1 MDDPLPQSPY
11 KTLNVPKDATL
22 ATIRSA
28 HRRLVL
34 SCHPDKVQD
43 ESAKKQKAEQF
54 HQVQQA
60 YEILSDE
67 NRRQRYDEKVK
78 LAELR
83 AEMAEERGSFPSRR
97 SYEHASPRNG
107 STSKFEMR
115 GNTMYETREPA
126 GSRYDEPDV
135 FPGTYAEVRPSTS
148 RKYTDDRYTTS
159 SSRKTSGSG
168 RTHEERK
175 KSRTY
180 EEEEEDD
187 RRRER
192 REREAE
198 RAAEAMQ
205 RDQRTRRRDKDR
217 RRDVESKSRSKFESF
232 VESFVEDDGSDSE
245 VEERYYSKS
254 KRDSP
259 PKKRSGDESKKRSGD
274 ERKRSGD
281 ERRKDRDEPRRSGKR
296 EVKGYDDE
304 LKNELKRKESQARDH
319 INRTRD
325 VVDTLPRRSQGRNRA
340 ASTLDPRIVPPPP
353 PVEKR
358 ASGRR
363 SDSRAVSPIGRSGK
377 DRRSPEI
384 VEPQRPSIP
393 GHSSESSK
401 NKSYFG
407 ASSSSRREPHRA
419 ATYQPSPELKHPSMR
434 RSETMPVDR
443 MRPGNPVPLKSSNLK
458 NMKAPSD
465 TSDSSS
471 ESDSEMTEE
480 NHPPP
485 RPTPLQRKT
494 TFGISQEGA
503 YVMEPETV
511 QSRPKESRRTS
522 ERPSMGSR
530 GGSTRSPP
538 VARPMSSAFPPDERR
553 PGLGRHESARN
564 TPLKTRDSGRSG
576 ELFGEYSPH
585 SPTEDTFRR
594 SPKTSGDDERHARP
608 YNPKQYPRR
617 GSEEVHRDD
626 YPGSHRPRMGRSESQ
641 QVRV

>member
-28 HRRLVL
+28 HRKLVL

-83 AEMAEERGSFPSRR
+83 AEMAEERGPLPSRR
-97 SYEHASPRNG
+97 SYEYASPRNG

-115 GNTMYETREPA
+115 GNTMYETREPP
-126 GSRYDEPDV
+126 STRYDEPDV
-135 FPGTYAEVRPSTS
+135 FAATYAEAHPSTS

-168 RTHEERK
+168 RMQEERK
-175 KSRTY
+175 KSRAY
-180 EEEEEDD
+180 EEEEDD
-187 RRRER
+187 RRR
-192 REREAE
+192 RERKERDAE
-198 RAAEAMQ
+198 RAAEAME
-205 RDQRTRRRDKDR
+205 RDYRTRRRDKDR
-217 RRDVESKSRSKFESF
+217 RRDVESKSRGKFEAY
-232 VESFVEDDGSDSE
+232 VDDGSDSE
-245 VEERYYSKS
+245 VEDRYWSKS

-259 PKKRSGDESKKRSGD
+259 PKKRSGDEGKKRSGD

-281 ERRKDRDEPRRSGKR
+281 ERRKDRDEPRRSSKR
-296 EVKGYDDE
+296 EVAYDE
-304 LKNELKRKESQARDH
+304 LELKESLAREH
-319 INRTRD
+319 INRSRD
-325 VVDTLPRRSQGRNRA
+325 AVEIPSRRPEGRNRA
-340 ASTLDPRIVPPPP
+340 ASTLDARTPPPP

-358 ASGRR
+358 PLGRR
-363 SDSRAVSPIGRSGK
+363 SDSRAVSPVGRSGK

-384 VEPQRPSIP
+384 VEPRRPSMP

-407 ASSSSRREPHRA
+407 ASSSSRRDPHRS
-419 ATYQPSPELKHPSMR
+419 ATYQPSPEPKQPSMR
-434 RSETMPVDR
+434 RSETLPIDR

-480 NHPPP
+480 NHPLP
-485 RPTPLQRKT
+485 RPAPLQRKT

-503 YVMEPETV
+503 YVMEPETF

-538 VARPMSSAFPPDERR
+538 VARAMSSAFPSDERR
-553 PGLGRHESARN
+553 PGLGRHESGRVP
-564 TPLKTRDSGRSG
+564 PLKSRDSGRSG

-585 SPTEDTFRR
+585 SPTEDYVRR
-594 SPKTSGDDERHARP
+594 SPKTSGDDERHDRP
-608 YNPKQYPRR
+608 YNPKQYSRR
-617 GSEEVHRDD
+617 GSEEVHRDA

>member
-28 HRRLVL
+28 HRKLVL

-43 ESAKKQKAEQF
+43 ESAKKQKNEQF

-83 AEMAEERGSFPSRR
+83 AEMAEERGSFPSRG
-97 SYEHASPRNG
+97 SYEYASPRNG
-107 STSKFEMR
+107 STPKFEMR

-135 FPGTYAEVRPSTS
+135 FAATYAGVRPSTS
-148 RKYTDDRYTTS
+148 RKYTDDRYATS

-168 RTHEERK
+168 RTQEERK
-175 KSRTY
+175 KPRAY
-180 EEEEEDD
+180 EEEEEDR

-192 REREAE
+192 RERDAE
-198 RAAEAMQ
+198 RVAEAME
-205 RDQRTRRRDKDR
+205 RDHRTRRRDKVR
-217 RRDVESKSRSKFESF
+217 RRDVESKSRGKFEPF
-232 VESFVEDDGSDSE
+232 VEEDESDSE
-245 VEERYYSKS
+245 VEDRYHSRS

-259 PKKRSGDESKKRSGD
+259 PKRRSGDEGKKRSGD

-281 ERRKDRDEPRRSGKR
+281 ERRKDRDEPWRSSKR
-296 EVKGYDDE
+296 EVAYDE
-304 LKNELKRKESQARDH
+304 LELKETLAREH
-319 INRTRD
+319 ISRSRD
-325 VVDTLPRRSQGRNRA
+325 VVDPPPRRSEGRNRTT
-340 ASTLDPRIVPPPP
+340 STPDSRPPPP

-358 ASGRR
+358 SSGRR
-363 SDSRAVSPIGRSGK
+363 SDGRAVSPIGRSGK
-377 DRRSPEI
+377 GRRSPE
-384 VEPQRPSIP
+384 VMESRRPSMP
-393 GHSSESSK
+393 GHSSEPSK

-407 ASSSSRREPHRA
+407 ASSSSRRDPPRS
-419 ATYQPSPELKHPSMR
+419 ATYQPSPEPKYPSMR
-434 RSETMPVDR
+434 RSETTPVER
-443 MRPGNPVPLKSSNLK
+443 VRPGNPVPLKSSNLK

-485 RPTPLQRKT
+485 RPIPLQRKT

-503 YVMEPETV
+503 YVMEPETF

-530 GGSTRSPP
+530 GGTTRSPP
-538 VARPMSSAFPPDERR
+538 VVRAMSSAFPSDERR
-553 PGLGRHESARN
+553 PGLGRHESARV
-564 TPLKTRDSGRSG
+564 TPVKSRDSGRGG
-576 ELFGEYSPH
+576 ELFGEFSPH
-585 SPTEDTFRR
+585 SPTEDYFRR
-594 SPKTSGDDERHARP
+594 SPKTSGDDERHDRS
-608 YNPKQYPRR
+608 YNPKQYSRR
-617 GSEEVHRDD
+617 GSEDVYRDA
-626 YPGSHRPRMGRSESQ
+626 YPGSHRPPLGRSESQ

>member
-11 KTLNVPKDATL
+11 TTLNVPKDATL

-28 HRRLVL
+28 HRKLVL

-97 SYEHASPRNG
+97 PYEYPSPRSG

-126 GSRYDEPDV
+126 GSRYDEHD
-135 FPGTYAEVRPSTS
+135 TYSPSYTEARPSMS
-148 RKYTDDRYTTS
+148 RKYTEDRYTTFS
-159 SSRKTSGSG
+159 PRKSSGSG
-168 RTHEERK
+168 RMQEERK
-175 KSRTY
+175 KSRAY
-180 EEEEEDD
+180 EEEEDD
-187 RRRER
+187 RRWRER
-192 REREAE
+192 RDREAE
-198 RAAEAMQ
+198 

-217 RRDVESKSRSKFESF
+217 RRDVESKSRGKFESL
-232 VESFVEDDGSDSE
+232 VEDDGSDSE
-245 VEERYYSKS
+245 VESRYYSKS

-259 PKKRSGDESKKRSGD
+259 PKRRSGDEGRKRSGD
-274 ERKRSGD
+274 ERKRSED
-281 ERRKDRDEPRRSGKR
+281 ERRKDRDEPRRSTKR
-296 EVKGYDDE
+296 EVKEPYDDE
-304 LKNELKRKESQARDH
+304 LEWKESLARDH
-319 INRTRD
+319 ILRSRD
-325 VVDTLPRRSQGRNRA
+325 AVETLPRRPEGRNRA
-340 ASTLDPRIVPPPP
+340 ASTLESRTPPP

-358 ASGRR
+358 SSGR
-363 SDSRAVSPIGRSGK
+363 SRAVSPIGRSGK

-384 VEPQRPSIP
+384 VEPRRPTMP

-401 NKSYFG
+401 KKSYFG
-407 ASSSSRREPHRA
+407 GSSSSRREAQRS
-419 ATYQPSPELKHPSMR
+419 ATYQPSPEVKHPSIR
-434 RSETMPVDR
+434 RSETMPIDR

-465 TSDSSS
+465 TSFSSS
-471 ESDSEMTEE
+471 ESDSEMTED

-485 RPTPLQRKT
+485 RPPPLQRRT
-494 TFGISQEGA
+494 TYGMSQEGA
-503 YVMEPETV
+503 YVMEPETYP
-511 QSRPKESRRTS
+511 SHPKEGRRTS
-522 ERPSMGSR
+522 ERPSLGPR
-530 GGSTRSPP
+530 GGSTRLPP
-538 VARPMSSAFPPDERR
+538 VARAMSSAFPPDERR

-564 TPLKTRDSGRSG
+564 TPSKTRDPGRSG
-576 ELFGEYSPH
+576 ELFGEYAPH
-585 SPTEDTFRR
+585 SPTEDTFKR
-594 SPKTSGDDERHARP
+594 SPKTSGDDERHTKS
-608 YNPKQYPRR
+608 YSQKHYSRR
-617 GSEEVHRDD
+617 EPEEVYRDH
-626 YPGSHRPRMGRSESQ
+626 YPGSHRPRMGRSDSQ

>member
-28 HRRLVL
+28 HRKLVL

-83 AEMAEERGSFPSRR
+83 AEMADERGSFPSRR
-97 SYEHASPRNG
+97 PYEYPSPRSG

-126 GSRYDEPDV
+126 GNRYDEPDV
-135 FPGTYAEVRPSTS
+135 FPSTYAEARSSTS
-148 RKYTDDRYTTS
+148 RKYADDRYAAS

-168 RTHEERK
+168 RMQEERK
-175 KSRTY
+175 KSRAY
-180 EEEEEDD
+180 EEEEDD
-187 RRRER
+187 RRRRER

-198 RAAEAMQ
+198 RAAEAAQ
-205 RDQRTRRRDKDR
+205 RDQRTRRRDKER
-217 RRDVESKSRSKFESF
+217 RRDVESKSRGKFESF
-232 VESFVEDDGSDSE
+232 VDDDGSDSE
-245 VEERYYSKS
+245 VESRYYNKS
-254 KRDSP
+254 KRESP
-259 PKKRSGDESKKRSGD
+259 PKRRSGDEGRRRSGD
-274 ERKRSGD
+274 ERKRSED
-281 ERRKDRDEPRRSGKR
+281 DRRKDRDEPRRSSKR
-296 EVKGYDDE
+296 EVKEAYDDE
-304 LKNELKRKESQARDH
+304 LEWKESLARDH
-319 INRTRD
+319 MNRSRD
-325 VVDTLPRRSQGRNRA
+325 KVETIPRRPEARSRA
-340 ASTLDPRIVPPPP
+340 ASTLESRAPPP

-358 ASGRR
+358 TSGRR
-363 SDSRAVSPIGRSGK
+363 TDSRAISPIGRSGK
-377 DRRSPEI
+377 DRRSPDI
-384 VEPQRPSIP
+384 MEPRRPTMP
-393 GHSSESSK
+393 GHSSESHK

-407 ASSSSRREPHRA
+407 GSSSSRKEAHRSQP
-419 ATYQPSPELKHPSMR
+419 YQSSPDGKHPSMR
-434 RSETMPVDR
+434 RSETMPIDR

-480 NHPPP
+480 NHPPQ

-494 TFGISQEGA
+494 TFGISQGGA
-503 YVMEPETV
+503 YVMEPETY
-511 QSRPKESRRTS
+511 QSHSKESRRPT
-522 ERPSMGSR
+522 ERPSLGSR

-538 VARPMSSAFPPDERR
+538 VARVVPSAFPSDERR
-553 PGLGRHESARN
+553 PGLGRHESARA
-564 TPLKTRDSGRSG
+564 TPLKSRDSGRSG
-576 ELFGEYSPH
+576 ELFGEYSAH
-585 SPTEDTFRR
+585 SPVEDTFRR
-594 SPKTSGDDERHARP
+594 PPKTSGDDERHARP
-608 YNPKQYPRR
+608 YSQKHYPHKE
-617 GSEEVHRDD
+617 SEEIYRDE
-626 YPGSHRPRMGRSESQ
+626 YPGSHRPRLGRSESQ

>member
-28 HRRLVL
+28 HRKLVL

-43 ESAKKQKAEQF
+43 ESAKKEKAEQF

-97 SYEHASPRNG
+97 SYDYPSPRNG
-107 STSKFEMR
+107 STTKFEMR

-126 GSRYDEPDV
+126 SSRYDEPDV
-135 FPGTYAEVRPSTS
+135 FAASYAETRPSTS

-159 SSRKTSGSG
+159 TARKTSGSG
-168 RTHEERK
+168 RMPEERK
-175 KSRTY
+175 KPRAY
-180 EEEEEDD
+180 EEEEDD
-187 RRRER
+187 RRRRER

-198 RAAEAMQ
+198 RAAEAIE
-205 RDQRTRRRDKDR
+205 REQRTRRRDKDR
-217 RRDVESKSRSKFESF
+217 RRDVESKSRGKFESF
-232 VESFVEDDGSDSE
+232 VEDDVSDSE
-245 VEERYYSKS
+245 VEDRYHSKS

-259 PKKRSGDESKKRSGD
+259 PKKRSGDEGKKRSGD

-281 ERRKDRDEPRRSGKR
+281 ERRKDRDEPRRSSKR
-296 EVKGYDDE
+296 EVKEAYDE
-304 LKNELKRKESQARDH
+304 LEWKESLARDH
-319 INRTRD
+319 INRSRD
-325 VVDTLPRRSQGRNRA
+325 AVETLPRRPEGRNRA
-340 ASTLDPRIVPPPP
+340 ASTLDSRLPT
-353 PVEKR
+353 VEKR
-358 ASGRR
+358 SSGRR

-377 DRRSPEI
+377 DRRSPETK
-384 VEPQRPSIP
+384 EPRRPSMP
-393 GHSSESSK
+393 GASSETSK

-407 ASSSSRREPHRA
+407 NSSSSRRDPARS
-419 ATYQPSPELKHPSMR
+419 ATYQPSTEVKHAPLR
-434 RSETMPVDR
+434 RSETVPVDR

-480 NHPPP
+480 NQPPP

-503 YVMEPETV
+503 YVMEPETF
-511 QSRPKESRRTS
+511 QSRPKESRRAS
-522 ERPSMGSR
+522 ERPSMDSR
-530 GGSTRSPP
+530 GGSMRSPP
-538 VARPMSSAFPPDERR
+538 VARAMSSAFPSDERR
-553 PGLGRHESARN
+553 PGLGRHESARG
-564 TPLKTRDSGRSG
+564 TPSKTRDSGRGG
-576 ELFGEYSPH
+576 ELFGEFSPH

-594 SPKTSGDDERHARP
+594 SPKTSGDDERYARP
-608 YNPKQYPRR
+608 YNPKQSSRR
-617 GSEEVHRDD
+617 GSEDVYRDE

>member
-11 KTLNVPKDATL
+11 KTLNVAKDATL

-28 HRRLVL
+28 HRKLVL

-83 AEMAEERGSFPSRR
+83 AEMAEERGSYPSRG
-97 SYEHASPRNG
+97 SYEYASPRNG
-107 STSKFEMR
+107 STPKFEMR

-135 FPGTYAEVRPSTS
+135 YAATYAGVRPSTS

-168 RTHEERK
+168 RTQEERK
-175 KSRTY
+175 KPRAY
-180 EEEEEDD
+180 EEEEEDR

-192 REREAE
+192 DAE
-198 RAAEAMQ
+198 RVAEAME
-205 RDQRTRRRDKDR
+205 RDHRTRRRDKAR
-217 RRDVESKSRSKFESF
+217 RRDVESKSRRNFEPL
-232 VESFVEDDGSDSE
+232 EEDDSDSE
-245 VEERYYSKS
+245 VEDRYYSKS

-259 PKKRSGDESKKRSGD
+259 PKRRSGDEGKKRSGD

-281 ERRKDRDEPRRSGKR
+281 ERRKDRDEPRRSSKR
-296 EVKGYDDE
+296 EVAYDE
-304 LKNELKRKESQARDH
+304 LELKESLAREH
-319 INRTRD
+319 ISRSRD
-325 VVDTLPRRSQGRNRA
+325 AVDPPPRRSEGRNRTT
-340 ASTLDPRIVPPPP
+340 STLDSRPPPP
-353 PVEKR
+353 PIEKR
-358 ASGRR
+358 SSGRR
-363 SDSRAVSPIGRSGK
+363 SDGRAVSPIPRSGK
-377 DRRSPEI
+377 GRRSPE
-384 VEPQRPSIP
+384 VMESRRPSMP
-393 GHSSESSK
+393 AHSSESVK
-401 NKSYFG
+401 NKSFFG
-407 ASSSSRREPHRA
+407 ASSSSRRDPARS
-419 ATYQPSPELKHPSMR
+419 ATYQPSPEPKHPSMR
-434 RSETMPVDR
+434 RSETTPLDR
-443 MRPGNPVPLKSSNLK
+443 MRPGNPVPSKSSNLK
-458 NMKAPSD
+458 NMKASSD

-471 ESDSEMTEE
+471 DSDSAMTEE

-494 TFGISQEGA
+494 TFGISQQEGA
-503 YVMEPETV
+503 YVMEPETF

-522 ERPSMGSR
+522 ERPSMGPR

-538 VARPMSSAFPPDERR
+538 VVRAMSSAFPSDERR
-553 PGLGRHESARN
+553 PGLGRHESARV
-564 TPLKTRDSGRSG
+564 TPLKSRDSGRGG
-576 ELFGEYSPH
+576 ELFGEYLPH
-585 SPTEDTFRR
+585 SPTEDYVRR
-594 SPKTSGDDERHARP
+594 SPKTSGDDERHDRS
-608 YNPKQYPRR
+608 YNLKQYSRR
-617 GSEEVHRDD
+617 GSEDVYRDA
-626 YPGSHRPRMGRSESQ
+626 YPGSHRPPLGRSESQ

>member
-28 HRRLVL
+28 HRKLVL

-97 SYEHASPRNG
+97 SYEYASPRNG

-135 FPGTYAEVRPSTS
+135 FANSYADARPPTS

-159 SSRKTSGSG
+159 TSRKTSGSG
-168 RTHEERK
+168 RMQEERK
-175 KSRTY
+175 KPRAY
-180 EEEEEDD
+180 EEEEEDRRRRD
-187 RRRER
+187 RREKD
-192 REREAE
+192 AE
-198 RAAEAMQ
+198 RAAEATR

-217 RRDVESKSRSKFESF
+217 RRDEETKSRGKFETY
-232 VESFVEDDGSDSE
+232 VEDDHSDSE
-245 VEERYYSKS
+245 AEDRYYSKS

-259 PKKRSGDESKKRSGD
+259 PKRRSGDEGKKRSGD

-281 ERRKDRDEPRRSGKR
+281 EQRRDRDEPRRSSKR
-296 EVKGYDDE
+296 EVKDEYHE
-304 LKNELKRKESQARDH
+304 LKYKESAKESAAREH
-319 INRTRD
+319 INRTRE
-325 VVDTLPRRSQGRNRA
+325 VETLSHRSEGRNRA
-340 ASTLDPRIVPPPP
+340 ASTLDSRAPPPPP
-353 PVEKR
+353 PVDKR
-358 ASGRR
+358 PSGRR

-377 DRRSPEI
+377 ERRSPEI
-384 VEPQRPSIP
+384 LESRRPAMP

-401 NKSYFG
+401 IKSYIA
-407 ASSSSRREPHRA
+407 ASSSSRREPHRS
-419 ATYQPSPELKHPSMR
+419 ATYQPSPEPKYPSMR
-434 RSETMPVDR
+434 RSETTPIDR
-443 MRPGNPVPLKSSNLK
+443 MRPGIPVPLKSSNLK

-465 TSDSSS
+465 TDDSSS

-503 YVMEPETV
+503 YVMEPEPV
-511 QSRPKESRRTS
+511 HEQFQSRPKESRRPS
-522 ERPSMGSR
+522 ERPTMGPR
-530 GGSTRSPP
+530 GGSTRSPQ
-538 VARPMSSAFPPDERR
+538 VARATPSASPSDVRR
-553 PGLGRHESARN
+553 PGLSRHDTARV
-564 TPLKTRDSGRSG
+564 TPMKARDS

-585 SPTEDTFRR
+585 SPTEETFKR

-608 YNPKQYPRR
+608 YYPKQYSRR
-617 GSEEVHRDD
+617 GSEEVYRDE
-626 YPGSHRPRMGRSESQ
+626 YPFSHRPRMGRSESQ

>member
-28 HRRLVL
+28 HRKLVL

-83 AEMAEERGSFPSRR
+83 AEMAEERAPFPSRR
-97 SYEHASPRNG
+97 SYEYASPRNG

-115 GNTMYETREPA
+115 GNTMYETREPP

-135 FPGTYAEVRPSTS
+135 FAATYAEARPSMS
-148 RKYTDDRYTTS
+148 RKYTEDRYVPT
-159 SSRKTSGSG
+159 SSRKSSGSG
-168 RTHEERK
+168 RMQEERK
-175 KSRTY
+175 KSRAY
-180 EEEEEDD
+180 EEEEDD
-187 RRRER
+187 RRRRER
-192 REREAE
+192 RERE
-198 RAAEAMQ
+198 AEAMQ

-217 RRDVESKSRSKFESF
+217 RRDVESKSRSKFEPY
-232 VESFVEDDGSDSE
+232 VEDDGSDSE
-245 VEERYYSKS
+245 VEDRYHSKS

-259 PKKRSGDESKKRSGD
+259 PRKRSGDEGKRRSGD

-281 ERRKDRDEPRRSGKR
+281 ERRKDRDEPRRSSKR
-296 EVKGYDDE
+296 EPKETYDE
-304 LKNELKRKESQARDH
+304 LEYKESLARDH
-319 INRTRD
+319 MNRSRD
-325 VVDTLPRRSQGRNRA
+325 TVDTLPRRSEGRNRA
-340 ASTLDPRIVPPPP
+340 ASTLDSRTPPPP
-353 PVEKR
+353 PPLEKR
-358 ASGRR
+358 PSGRKG
-363 SDSRAVSPIGRSGK
+363 DNRAVSPVGRSGK

-384 VEPQRPSIP
+384 VEPRRPNMP

-407 ASSSSRREPHRA
+407 TSSSSTSRREPHRS
-419 ATYQPSPELKHPSMR
+419 ATYQPSPELKYPSMR

-443 MRPGNPVPLKSSNLK
+443 LRPSNPVPLKSSNLK

-465 TSDSSS
+465 TSDTSS

-480 NHPPP
+480 NHPPS

-494 TFGISQEGA
+494 TFGISHDGA
-503 YVMEPETV
+503 YLMEPETF
-511 QSRPKESRRTS
+511 QSRPKESRRAS
-522 ERPSMGSR
+522 ERPSMGPR

-538 VARPMSSAFPPDERR
+538 MARATSSAFPSDDRR
-553 PGLGRHESARN
+553 PGLGRHESARV
-564 TPLKTRDSGRSG
+564 TPLKTRESGRGG
-576 ELFGEYSPH
+576 EIFGEFSPH
-585 SPTEDTFRR
+585 SPTEDSFRH
-594 SPKTSGDDERHARP
+594 SPKTSGDDERHARS
-608 YNPKQYPRR
+608 YNPKHYHRR

-626 YPGSHRPRMGRSESQ
+626 YPGSHRPRMGRSDSQ

>member
-1 MDDPLPQSPY
+1 MDDPLLRNPY

-28 HRRLVL
+28 HRKLVL
-34 SCHPDKVQD
+34 SCHPDKVLD

-97 SYEHASPRNG
+97 PYEYPSSRNG
-107 STSKFEMR
+107 STSKFEVR
-115 GNTMYETREPA
+115 GGAVYETREPA

-135 FPGTYAEVRPSTS
+135 FAGAYAEVRPSTS

-159 SSRKTSGSG
+159 TRKTSGSG
-168 RTHEERK
+168 RMQEERK
-175 KSRTY
+175 KPRAY
-180 EEEEEDD
+180 EEEEDD
-187 RRRER
+187 RRRRER
-192 REREAE
+192 RERDAE

-205 RDQRTRRRDKDR
+205 RDQRTRRREKDR
-217 RRDVESKSRSKFESF
+217 RRDGEWKSRGKFESH
-232 VESFVEDDGSDSE
+232 VEDDVSDSE
-245 VEERYYSKS
+245 VEDRYYSKS

-274 ERKRSGD
+274 ERKRSED
-281 ERRKDRDEPRRSGKR
+281 ERRKDRDDPWRSSKR
-296 EVKGYDDE
+296 EVKEYDE
-304 LKNELKRKESQARDH
+304 LERKESVARDY
-319 INRTRD
+319 INRSRD
-325 VVDTLPRRSQGRNRA
+325 AVETLPRHPELRNRA
-340 ASTLDPRIVPPPP
+340 ASSLDPRTVPPPLS
-353 PVEKR
+353 VEKR
-358 ASGRR
+358 PSGRR
-363 SDSRAVSPIGRSGK
+363 SDSRAVSPMGRSGK

-384 VEPQRPSIP
+384 MEPRRPSIP

-401 NKSYFG
+401 KKSYFG
-407 ASSSSRREPHRA
+407 VSSSSKREPHRS
-419 ATYQPSPELKHPSMR
+419 ATYQTSTEVKHPSMR

-480 NHPPP
+480 NHPPS

-503 YVMEPETV
+503 YVREPEPF
-511 QSRPKESRRTS
+511 QPHPKESRRTS
-522 ERPSMGSR
+522 ERPSMGPR
-530 GGSTRSPP
+530 TGSTRSPP
-538 VARPMSSAFPPDERR
+538 MVRAMSSAFPSDERR
-553 PGLGRHESARN
+553 PSLGRHESARG
-564 TPLKTRDSGRSG
+564 TPLKTRDSGRGG

-585 SPTEDTFRR
+585 SPTENTFRR
-594 SPKTSGDDERHARP
+594 SPKTSGDDERRP
-608 YNPKQYPRR
+608 YNPKQYPGR
-617 GSEEVHRDD
+617 GSEEVYRDD
-626 YPGSHRPRMGRSESQ
+626 YPGSHRSRMGRSESQ

>member
-28 HRRLVL
+28 HRKLVL

-67 NRRQRYDEKVK
+67 SRRQRYDEKVK

-83 AEMAEERGSFPSRR
+83 AEMAEERGSFPPRR
-97 SYEHASPRNG
+97 SYDYASSRNG
-107 STSKFEMR
+107 STPKFETSKFEVR
-115 GNTMYETREPA
+115 GNAMYETREPA
-126 GSRYDEPDV
+126 GSRYEEPDV
-135 FPGTYAEVRPSTS
+135 IPATYAEVRRSTS
-148 RKYTDDRYTTS
+148 RKYTDDRYTPS
-159 SSRKTSGSG
+159 SSRKSTASG
-168 RTHEERK
+168 RMQEERK
-175 KSRTY
+175 KPRPY
-180 EEEEEDD
+180 EDEDDD
-187 RRRER
+187 RRKRER

-198 RAAEAMQ
+198 REANAFQ

-217 RRDVESKSRSKFESF
+217 RKDMESKSRGKFDSY
-232 VESFVEDDGSDSE
+232 VEDDRSDSE
-245 VEERYYSKS
+245 VDEHYYNKS
-254 KRDSP
+254 KRESP
-259 PKKRSGDESKKRSGD
+259 PKKRSGDEGKKRSGD

-296 EVKGYDDE
+296 EPKEMYDDQE
-304 LKNELKRKESQARDH
+304 RMEFLAREHINKTARDA
-319 INRTRD
+319 
-325 VVDTLPRRSQGRNRA
+325 VEPLPRRSRA
-340 ASTLDPRIVPPPP
+340 ASSVETRTP

-358 ASGRR
+358 SLGRKN
-363 SDSRAVSPIGRSGK
+363 DTRAISPTGRSGK

-384 VEPQRPSIP
+384 VESRRPSMP
-393 GHSSESSK
+393 GHSSEPSK
-401 NKSYFG
+401 NKGFFG
-407 ASSSSRREPHRA
+407 GSSSRREPPRS
-419 ATYQPSPELKHPSMR
+419 ATYQPSPEPKHPSMR

-465 TSDSSS
+465 ISESSS

-485 RPTPLQRKT
+485 PRPAPLQRRT

-503 YVMEPETV
+503 YVMEPEIFH
-511 QSRPKESRRTS
+511 SRPKESRRTS
-522 ERPSMGSR
+522 ERPAMSSR
-530 GGSTRSPP
+530 GTSFRPPP
-538 VARPMSSAFPPDERR
+538 VARTISSAFTTDERR
-553 PGLGRHESARN
+553 SGSGHHESARN
-564 TPLKTRDSGRSG
+564 APMKSRDSGRGG
-576 ELFGEYSPH
+576 ELFGEYSPQ
-585 SPTEDTFRR
+585 SPADDSFRR
-594 SPKTSGDDERHARP
+594 SPKVSGDDERQVRP
-608 YNPKQYPRR
+608 INPKQYSRR
-617 GSEEVHRDD
+617 SEDVYRDE
-626 YPGSHRPRMGRSESQ
+626 YPGSHRPRVGRSESQ

>member
-28 HRRLVL
+28 HRKLVL

-60 YEILSDE
+60 YEVLSDE

-83 AEMAEERGSFPSRR
+83 AEMAEERGSFPSRK
-97 SYEHASPRNG
+97 SYEYASPKNG

-135 FPGTYAEVRPSTS
+135 FSASYADAQPSMS
-148 RKYTDDRYTTS
+148 RKYADDRYTPA
-159 SSRKTSGSG
+159 SSRKASGSG
-168 RTHEERK
+168 RMQEEKK
-175 KSRTY
+175 KSRPY
-180 EEEEEDD
+180 EEEEDD
-187 RRRER
+187 RRWREK

-198 RAAEAMQ
+198 RAAEATQ
-205 RDQRTRRRDKDR
+205 RDQRTRRRDRDR
-217 RRDVESKSRSKFESF
+217 RKDVESKSRSKFEPF
-232 VESFVEDDGSDSE
+232 VAEDGSDSE
-245 VEERYYSKS
+245 FDDRYHSKS
-254 KRDSP
+254 KRDPP
-259 PKKRSGDESKKRSGD
+259 PKKKSGDEGKKRSGD

-281 ERRKDRDEPRRSGKR
+281 ERRKDRDEPRGSSKR
-296 EVKGYDDE
+296 EVNDTYDE
-304 LKNELKRKESQARDH
+304 LEWKESLARDH
-319 INRTRD
+319 INRSRD
-325 VVDTLPRRSQGRNRA
+325 AVEILPRRPEGRNRA
-340 ASTLDPRIVPPPP
+340 ASTLDARPPPP
-353 PVEKR
+353 LVEKR
-358 ASGRR
+358 SSGRR
-363 SDSRAVSPIGRSGK
+363 SSPIGRSGR

-384 VEPQRPSIP
+384 PEPRRPTMP

-407 ASSSSRREPHRA
+407 ASVSSKREPHRS
-419 ATYQPSPELKHPSMR
+419 ATYQPVTEPKYPSMR
-434 RSETMPVDR
+434 RSETTPIDR
-443 MRPGNPVPLKSSNLK
+443 MRPGIPQPLKSSNLK
-458 NMKAPSD
+458 NMKAPSE
-465 TSDSSS
+465 TTDSSS

-494 TFGISQEGA
+494 TFGISQQEGA
-503 YVMEPETV
+503 YVMEPETI

-530 GGSTRSPP
+530 GGSTRTPP
-538 VARPMSSAFPPDERR
+538 VLRAMSSAFPSDEHR
-553 PGLGRHESARN
+553 PSLGRHESARV
-564 TPLKTRDSGRSG
+564 TPMKTRDSPRSG
-576 ELFGEYSPH
+576 ELFGEYSAH
-585 SPTEDTFRR
+585 SPTEDAFRR
-594 SPKTSGDDERHARP
+594 SPKVSGDDERHARS
-608 YNPKQYPRR
+608 YNPKQYSRR
-617 GSEEVHRDD
+617 GSEDAYHDD
-626 YPGSHRPRMGRSESQ
+626 YSGSHRPRWGRSETAQ
-641 QVRV
+641 QVRA

>member
-28 HRRLVL
+28 HRKLVL

-83 AEMAEERGSFPSRR
+83 AEMAEERGPFPSRR
-97 SYEHASPRNG
+97 SYEYASPRNG
-107 STSKFEMR
+107 STPKFEMR
-115 GNTMYETREPA
+115 GNTMYETREPP

-135 FPGTYAEVRPSTS
+135 FSASYADAQPSTS
-148 RKYTDDRYTTS
+148 RKYADDRYTPS
-159 SSRKTSGSG
+159 SLRKTSGSG
-168 RTHEERK
+168 RMQEERK
-175 KSRTY
+175 KPRPY
-180 EEEEEDD
+180 EEEEDER

-198 RAAEAMQ
+198 RAAEAME
-205 RDQRTRRRDKDR
+205 RDNRTRRRDRER
-217 RRDVESKSRSKFESF
+217 RKDVESKSRSKFEAF
-232 VESFVEDDGSDSE
+232 VEAFVEDDGSDSE
-245 VEERYYSKS
+245 VDNRYRSKS
-254 KRDSP
+254 KRDPP
-259 PKKRSGDESKKRSGD
+259 PKKKNGDEGKKRSGD

-281 ERRKDRDEPRRSGKR
+281 ERRKDRDDPRRSSKR
-296 EVKGYDDE
+296 EVNETYDE
-304 LKNELKRKESQARDH
+304 LEWKESVARDH
-319 INRTRD
+319 INKSRD
-325 VVDTLPRRSQGRNRA
+325 AVETLPRRAEGRNRA
-340 ASTLDPRIVPPPP
+340 ASNLDSRPPPP

-358 ASGRR
+358 SSGRR
-363 SDSRAVSPIGRSGK
+363 SSPIGRSGR
-377 DRRSPEI
+377 DRRPPEV
-384 VEPQRPSIP
+384 VEPRRPSMP
-393 GHSSESSK
+393 GHSSETAK

-407 ASSSSRREPHRA
+407 ASSSSKREPHRS
-419 ATYQPSPELKHPSMR
+419 ATYQPSPEPKYPSMR

-443 MRPGNPVPLKSSNLK
+443 MRPGMPVPLKSSNLK

-503 YVMEPETV
+503 YVMEPETF

-530 GGSTRSPP
+530 GGPTRTPP
-538 VARPMSSAFPPDERR
+538 VARAMSSAFPTDERR
-553 PGLGRHESARN
+553 PSLGRNESARV
-564 TPLKTRDSGRSG
+564 TPMKTRESGRSG
-576 ELFGEYSPH
+576 ELFGEYSLN
-585 SPTEDTFRR
+585 SPTEDAFRR
-594 SPKTSGDDERHARP
+594 SPKVSGDDERHARS
-608 YNPKQYPRR
+608 YNSKQYSRR
-617 GSEEVHRDD
+617 GSEEVYRDE

>member
-11 KTLNVPKDATL
+11 KTLSVPKDATL

-28 HRRLVL
+28 HRKLVL

-83 AEMAEERGSFPSRR
+83 AEMAEERGPFPSRR
-97 SYEHASPRNG
+97 SYDYASPRNG
-107 STSKFEMR
+107 STPKFEMR
-115 GNTMYETREPA
+115 GNTMYETMEPT

-135 FPGTYAEVRPSTS
+135 FAASYADNRSSTS
-148 RKYTDDRYTTS
+148 RKYPEDRYTTS
-159 SSRKTSGSG
+159 STRKTSGSG
-168 RTHEERK
+168 RMQEERK
-175 KSRTY
+175 KSRAY
-180 EEEEEDD
+180 EEEEDE
-187 RRRER
+187 RKRRER

-198 RAAEAMQ
+198 RAAEAMY

-217 RRDVESKSRSKFESF
+217 RKDVESKSRGKFESF
-232 VESFVEDDGSDSE
+232 VEDDVSDSE
-245 VEERYYSKS
+245 VEEHYHSKS

-259 PKKRSGDESKKRSGD
+259 PKKRSGDEGK
-274 ERKRSGD
+274 KRSGD
-281 ERRKDRDEPRRSGKR
+281 ERRKDRDDSRRSTKP
-296 EVKGYDDE
+296 EAKDPY
-304 LKNELKRKESQARDH
+304 NELEWKESQARDH
-319 INRTRD
+319 INRSRD
-325 VVDTLPRRSQGRNRA
+325 AVETLPRRPEGRNRA
-340 ASTLDPRIVPPPP
+340 SSTLHSREPPPP
-353 PVEKR
+353 PTVEKR
-358 ASGRR
+358 PLGRK

-384 VEPQRPSIP
+384 VEPRRPSMP
-393 GHSSESSK
+393 GLSSESSK
-401 NKSYFG
+401 NKSYLG
-407 ASSSSRREPHRA
+407 GLSSSRREPHRS
-419 ATYQPSPELKHPSMR
+419 ATHQPSPEVKHASLR

-480 NHPPP
+480 NHPPA

-494 TFGISQEGA
+494 TFGISHEGA
-503 YVMEPETV
+503 YVMEPDTY
-511 QSRPKESRRTS
+511 QQRSKESRRTS

-530 GGSTRSPP
+530 GASTRSPP
-538 VARPMSSAFPPDERR
+538 VARAMSSAFPSDERR
-553 PGLGRHESARN
+553 PSLGRHESARI
-564 TPLKTRDSGRSG
+564 TPLKTRDSGRTG
-576 ELFGEYSPH
+576 ELFGEFSPH
-585 SPTEDTFRR
+585 SPTEDTFRP
-594 SPKTSGDDERHARP
+594 SPKTSGDDERYSRS
-608 YNPKQYPRR
+608 YNPKQYSRR
-617 GSEEVHRDD
+617 GSGEVYHDE

>member
-28 HRRLVL
+28 HRKLVL

-97 SYEHASPRNG
+97 SYEFASPRNG

-115 GNTMYETREPA
+115 GNAVYETREPA

-135 FPGTYAEVRPSTS
+135 FAATYAEARPPTS
-148 RKYTDDRYTTS
+148 RKYTDDRYTAST
-159 SSRKTSGSG
+159 SRKTSGSG
-168 RTHEERK
+168 RMQEERK
-175 KSRTY
+175 KPRAY
-180 EEEEEDD
+180 EEEEDD
-187 RRRER
+187 RRRRER
-192 REREAE
+192 RERDDE
-198 RAAEAMQ
+198 RAAEAIR

-217 RRDVESKSRSKFESF
+217 RRDVESKSRAKFGTY
-232 VESFVEDDGSDSE
+232 VEDDHSDSE
-245 VEERYYSKS
+245 AEDRYYSKS

-259 PKKRSGDESKKRSGD
+259 PKRRSGDEGKKRSGD
-274 ERKRSGD
+274 D
-281 ERRKDRDEPRRSGKR
+281 ERRKDRDEPRRSSKR
-296 EVKGYDDE
+296 EVKDGYDE
-304 LKNELKRKESQARDH
+304 LEYKESLARDH
-319 INRTRD
+319 MNKTREP
-325 VVDTLPRRSQGRNRA
+325 VETLPHRSEGRNRA
-340 ASTLDPRIVPPPP
+340 ASTLDSRAPPPPP

-358 ASGRR
+358 SSGRR
-363 SDSRAVSPIGRSGK
+363 GDSRAVSPIGRSGK
-377 DRRSPEI
+377 ERRSPEI
-384 VEPQRPSIP
+384 LESRRPTMP

-401 NKSYFG
+401 NKSYIG
-407 ASSSSRREPHRA
+407 ASSSSRREPHRS
-419 ATYQPSPELKHPSMR
+419 ATYQPSPELKYPSMR
-434 RSETMPVDR
+434 RSETAPVDR
-443 MRPGNPVPLKSSNLK
+443 MRPGNPVPLNSSKLK

-471 ESDSEMTEE
+471 QSDSEMTEE

-485 RPTPLQRKT
+485 PMHAPLQRKT
-494 TFGISQEGA
+494 TFGISQGGA
-503 YVMEPETV
+503 YEVEPESF
-511 QSRPKESRRTS
+511 QPRPKESRRAS
-522 ERPSMGSR
+522 ERPSMGPR

-538 VARPMSSAFPPDERR
+538 VARALSSAFPSDDRR
-553 PGLGRHESARN
+553 PVLSRHDTARV
-564 TPLKTRDSGRSG
+564 TPLKTRDSGRR
-576 ELFGEYSPH
+576 ELFGEYSTH

-608 YNPKQYPRR
+608 YNSKQYSRR
-617 GSEEVHRDD
+617 GSEEVYRDE

>member
-28 HRRLVL
+28 HRKLVL

-97 SYEHASPRNG
+97 PYEYPSPRSG

-115 GNTMYETREPA
+115 GNTMYETREPP
-126 GSRYDEPDV
+126 GSRYDEQDMYSA
-135 FPGTYAEVRPSTS
+135 TYTEARPSMS
-148 RKYTDDRYTTS
+148 RKYADDRYNTFS
-159 SSRKTSGSG
+159 PRKSSGSG
-168 RTHEERK
+168 RTQEERK
-175 KSRTY
+175 KSRAY
-180 EEEEEDD
+180 EEEEDERRRRD
-187 RRRER
+187 RRER
-192 REREAE
+192 DAE
-198 RAAEAMQ
+198 RAAETLQ

-217 RRDVESKSRSKFESF
+217 RREVESKSRGKFESL
-232 VESFVEDDGSDSE
+232 VEEDDGSDSE
-245 VEERYYSKS
+245 VESRYYSKS

-259 PKKRSGDESKKRSGD
+259 PKRRSGDEGRKRSGD

-281 ERRKDRDEPRRSGKR
+281 ERRKDRDEPRRSAKR
-296 EVKGYDDE
+296 EVSETYDE
-304 LKNELKRKESQARDH
+304 EIERHESFVRDH
-319 INRTRD
+319 ISRTRD
-325 VVDTLPRRSQGRNRA
+325 AVETQPRRPEGRNRA
-340 ASTLDPRIVPPPP
+340 ASALDSRTPPP

-358 ASGRR
+358 SSGRKN
-363 SDSRAVSPIGRSGK
+363 DSRAMSPMGRSGK
-377 DRRSPEI
+377 DRRSPDI
-384 VEPQRPSIP
+384 TEPRRPSMP
-393 GHSSESSK
+393 GHSSESPKS
-401 NKSYFG
+401 KSYFG
-407 ASSSSRREPHRA
+407 GSSSSRREAQRS
-419 ATYQPSPELKHPSMR
+419 ATYQPSPEVKHPSIR
-434 RSETMPVDR
+434 RSETMPLDR
-443 MRPGNPVPLKSSNLK
+443 TRPGNPVPLKSSNLK

-471 ESDSEMTEE
+471 ESDSEITEE

-485 RPTPLQRKT
+485 RPPPLQRRT
-494 TFGISQEGA
+494 TYGMSQEGA
-503 YVMEPETV
+503 AYVVEPETY
-511 QSRPKESRRTS
+511 QSHPKESRRTS
-522 ERPSMGSR
+522 ERPSLGPR
-530 GGSTRSPP
+530 GVSTRVPP
-538 VARPMSSAFPPDERR
+538 VARAMSSAFPSDERR

-594 SPKTSGDDERHARP
+594 SPKTSGDDERYARP
-608 YNPKQYPRR
+608 YSQKQHPRR
-617 GSEEVHRDD
+617 EPEEVYRDH